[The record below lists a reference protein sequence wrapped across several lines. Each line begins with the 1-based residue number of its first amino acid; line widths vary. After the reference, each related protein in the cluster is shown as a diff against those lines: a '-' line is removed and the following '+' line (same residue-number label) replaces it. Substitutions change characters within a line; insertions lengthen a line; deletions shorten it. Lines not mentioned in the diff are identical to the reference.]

1 MLLAID
7 VGNTNTVFAVYEGEK
22 VLAEWRL
29 STDPR
34 RTGDEYA
41 ATLFQLFSHAGLKP
55 ADISGAVA
63 SFVVPAAVF
72 PVRKLCRDF
81 FSVDPIVVGDPDV
94 KTGVE
99 ILLEQPSE
107 AGADLIVNNVA
118 AWNRHGKPM
127 IIIDFGT
134 ATTFQVI
141 GRKGELVGGSIAPG
155 INLSIEALHMAAAQ
169 LPTVEVADPGSVIG
183 KGTVSAIQSGIFY
196 GYVGLIEGIVNR
208 IKQEYGEDLMVIATG
223 GLAPLFD
230 KATPVIDFVEND
242 LVMYG
247 LYLIYNMNR

>member
-7 VGNTNTVFAVYEGEK
+7 VGNTNTVFAVYKQDK
-22 VLAEWRL
+22 VVAEWRL
-29 STDPR
+29 STDGR
-34 RTGDEYA
+34 RTSDEYA
-41 ATLFQLFSHAGLKP
+41 ASLFQLFRHADLQP
-55 ADISGAVA
+55 SAISGVVA
-63 SFVVPAAVF
+63 SFVVPAAIF
-72 PVRKLCRDF
+72 PVRKLCQDY
-81 FSVDPIVVGDPDV
+81 FSVEPVIVGDPAV

-99 ILLEQPSE
+99 ILLDQPSE

-169 LPTVEVADPGSVIG
+169 LPTVEVADPGAVIG

-208 IKQEYGEDLMVIATG
+208 IKQEYGEDLLVLATG
-223 GLAPLFD
+223 GLAPLFE
-230 KATPVIDFVEND
+230 KATPVIDMVEND

-247 LYLIYNMNR
+247 LYLIYKMNR

>member
-7 VGNTNTVFAVYEGEK
+7 VGNTNTVFAVYQDDS
-22 VLAEWRL
+22 VVAEWRL
-29 STDPR
+29 STDDR
-34 RTGDEYA
+34 RTSDEYA
-41 ATLFQLFSHAGLKP
+41 AHLFQLFSHAGLSPK
-55 ADISGAVA
+55 DITGAVA

-72 PVRKLCRDF
+72 AVRKLCKEYF
-81 FSVDPIVVGDPDV
+81 KVEPIIVGDPDV

-99 ILLEQPSE
+99 ILLDQPSE
-107 AGADLIVNNVA
+107 AGSDLIVNNVA
-118 AWNRHGKPM
+118 AWKRHGKPM

-141 GRKGELVGGSIAPG
+141 GTKGELVGGAIAPG

-169 LPTVEVADPGSVIG
+169 LPTVEVADPGKVIG

-196 GYVGLIEGIVNR
+196 GYVGLIEGIVTR
-208 IKQEYGEDLMVIATG
+208 IQKEYGQKLLVIATG

-230 KATPVIDFVEND
+230 KATPVIDLVEHD

-247 LYLIYNMNR
+247 LHVIYQMNR